1 MRDRGANGVH
11 SGAQPPNFELWGLWG
26 LCMHRENVV
35 PSLMHAPETREE
47 TLTDTRACEP
57 LDAGTNRR
65 QSSIL
70 DTPTRPKTSCTTR
83 QTPSSILYA
92 P

>member
-35 PSLMHAPETREE
+35 PSLMQAN
-47 TLTDTRACEP
+47 EP
-57 LDAGTNRR
+57 AVEVT
-65 QSSIL
+65 
-70 DTPTRPKTSCTTR
+70 
-83 QTPSSILYA
+83 ILYV
-92 P
+92 PRTL